1 VRRALAADLRRE
13 VEGEVRFDTA
23 ARALYATD
31 ASNYRQVPIGV
42 VKPKTVDDVVAVHRI
57 CSDHGVPIVNRGGG
71 TSLAGQGCNVAVLV
85 DFSKYLNEIV
95 SIDRERRVAR
105 IQPGL
110 VLDHLRKEAETKHQL
125 TFGPDPSTH
134 AYCTLGGML
143 GNNSCGRHS
152 VMSEFRG
159 PGARVAD
166 HVVELDVLTYRGERL
181 RIGRGGAGVPDTIAD
196 ELRALADRL
205 GGQIRERYPQIPR
218 RVSGYNLDELLT
230 ERGFEVARSLVG
242 TESTCVT
249 VLEAALELVPAPK
262 ARSLLVIAY
271 PSKYEAADHVPVARE
286 HEPDAIEGVDD
297 TLIDDMTAIGMHKHD
312 LSLMPDGHGW
322 LLVEFGGDSKQEAD
336 DRARALMSDLER
348 DGHPRSALKLYDD
361 PDSEQH
367 IWDVREAGL
376 GATAFIPG
384 KADTHEGWE
393 DSAVPPDRLG
403 EYLRRLDELAR
414 KYDYE
419 SALYGHYGQGCVHA
433 RWNFDLV
440 TREGIDTYR
449 RWLDDASDLV
459 LELGGSLSGEHGDG
473 QSRAE
478 LLPKM
483 FGDDI
488 VDGFR
493 TFKRIWDP
501 DGKMN
506 PGKVVDAYKI
516 DENLRL
522 GPDFEPWRPK
532 PRFSYPDDH
541 DDFVHATVR
550 CVGISKC
557 RTPEGVDVMCPSYM
571 VTRDEMHSTRGR
583 AHLLFEMLRG
593 EVVEGG
599 WQSDEVMEALD
610 LCLSCKGCTND
621 CPVKVDMPTLK
632 AEFLHHRYAH
642 RLRPRHA
649 YAFGLIDRVAA
660 VASRFPELANLLT
673 QTPPFAQGMKLAAGM
688 TQHRAMP
695 SFAPVTLQEWFRR
708 RGGTANPGG
717 RKVVL
722 YPDTFNNRF
731 HTDVGVAAVE
741 AIEAAGWQVV
751 MPQGHICCG
760 RPLYDYGF
768 LDLAERYL
776 RRNLDRLREWYR
788 EGIPIVGL
796 EPSCTAVFKDEL
808 EKLVP
813 NDPDAMRLRTSM
825 LHFAEFFERYDIEPP
840 ALVGEA
846 LLWGH
851 CHQKATGGMDA
862 DASVL
867 KKMGIEVE
875 QLTSGCCGLAGSWG
889 FEAGHHEVSMA
900 AGEQGLLPKVRALS
914 DDTLVVANGF
924 SCKTQIEQGNTGRR
938 ALHLAQVMQ
947 LARDHGPEG
956 PRGSKPERAVYG
968 RRPAP
973 SVARRAARTG
983 VVATALAIAGSI
995 ALRR

>member
-1 VRRALAADLRRE
+1 
-13 VEGEVRFDTA
+13 
-23 ARALYATD
+23 
-31 ASNYRQVPIGV
+31 
-42 VKPKTVDDVVAVHRI
+42 
-57 CSDHGVPIVNRGGG
+57 
-71 TSLAGQGCNVAVLV
+71 
-85 DFSKYLNEIV
+85 
-95 SIDRERRVAR
+95 
-105 IQPGL
+105 
-110 VLDHLRKEAETKHQL
+110 
-125 TFGPDPSTH
+125 
-134 AYCTLGGML
+134 
-143 GNNSCGRHS
+143 
-152 VMSEFRG
+152 
-159 PGARVAD
+159 
-166 HVVELDVLTYRGERL
+166 
-181 RIGRGGAGVPDTIAD
+181 
-196 ELRALADRL
+196 
-205 GGQIRERYPQIPR
+205 
-218 RVSGYNLDELLT
+218 
-230 ERGFEVARSLVG
+230 
-242 TESTCVT
+242 
-249 VLEAALELVPAPK
+249 
-262 ARSLLVIAY
+262 
-271 PSKYEAADHVPVARE
+271 
-286 HEPDAIEGVDD
+286 
-297 TLIDDMTAIGMHKHD
+297 
-312 LSLMPDGHGW
+312 
-322 LLVEFGGDSKQEAD
+322 
-336 DRARALMSDLER
+336 
-348 DGHPRSALKLYDD
+348 
-361 PDSEQH
+361 
-367 IWDVREAGL
+367 
-376 GATAFIPG
+376 
-384 KADTHEGWE
+384 
-393 DSAVPPDRLG
+393 
-403 EYLRRLDELAR
+403 
-414 KYDYE
+414 
-419 SALYGHYGQGCVHA
+419 
-433 RWNFDLV
+433 
-440 TREGIDTYR
+440 
-449 RWLDDASDLV
+449 
-459 LELGGSLSGEHGDG
+459 
-473 QSRAE
+473 
-478 LLPKM
+478 
-483 FGDDI
+483 
-488 VDGFR
+488 
-493 TFKRIWDP
+493 
-501 DGKMN
+501 
-506 PGKVVDAYKI
+506 
-516 DENLRL
+516 
-522 GPDFEPWRPK
+522 
-532 PRFSYPDDH
+532 
-541 DDFVHATVR
+541 
-550 CVGISKC
+550 
-557 RTPEGVDVMCPSYM
+557 
-571 VTRDEMHSTRGR
+571 
-583 AHLLFEMLRG
+583 
-593 EVVEGG
+593 
-599 WQSDEVMEALD
+599 
-610 LCLSCKGCTND
+610 
-621 CPVKVDMPTLK
+621 
-632 AEFLHHRYAH
+632 
-642 RLRPRHA
+642 
-649 YAFGLIDRVAA
+649 
-660 VASRFPELANLLT
+660 
-673 QTPPFAQGMKLAAGM
+673 MKLAAGM

-867 KKMGIEVE
+867 KKMGVEVE

>member
-1 VRRALAADLRRE
+1 
-13 VEGEVRFDTA
+13 
-23 ARALYATD
+23 
-31 ASNYRQVPIGV
+31 
-42 VKPKTVDDVVAVHRI
+42 
-57 CSDHGVPIVNRGGG
+57 
-71 TSLAGQGCNVAVLV
+71 
-85 DFSKYLNEIV
+85 
-95 SIDRERRVAR
+95 
-105 IQPGL
+105 
-110 VLDHLRKEAETKHQL
+110 
-125 TFGPDPSTH
+125 
-134 AYCTLGGML
+134 ML

-159 PGARVAD
+159 PGPRVSD
-166 HVVELDVLTYRGERL
+166 HVVELEVLTYRGDRL
-181 RIGRGGAGVPDTIAD
+181 RIGRGGAGVPDAIAD
-196 ELRALADRL
+196 ALRALAERL

-218 RVSGYNLDELLT
+218 RVSGYNLDDLVP

-242 TESTCVT
+242 SESTCVT
-249 VLEAALELVPAPK
+249 VLEATLELVPAPK
-262 ARSLLVIAY
+262 EHSLLVVAY
-271 PSKYEAADHVPVARE
+271 PSKYEAADHVPLARA

-297 TLIDDMTAIGMHKHD
+297 TLIEDMTLIGMHKHD

-322 LLVEFGGDSKQEAD
+322 LLVEFGGDTKAEAD
-336 DRARALMSDLER
+336 DKARALTRDLER

-367 IWDVREAGL
+367 VWDVREAGL

-384 KADTHEGWE
+384 KKDTHEGWE
-393 DSAVPPDRLG
+393 DSAVPPERLG
-403 EYLRRLDELAR
+403 EYLRRLDELGR

-433 RWNFDLV
+433 RWNFDLL
-440 TREGIDTYR
+440 TREGVRTYR
-449 RWLDDASDLV
+449 RWLEDASDLV

-483 FGDDI
+483 FGDEL

-493 TFKRIWDP
+493 QFKRIWDP
-501 DGKMN
+501 DGRMN
-506 PGKVVDAYKI
+506 PGKVVDAWKI

-522 GPDFEPWRPK
+522 GPAFDPWRPK
-532 PRFSYPDDH
+532 PRFAYPQDN
-541 DDFVHATVR
+541 DDFVHATIR

-593 EVVEGG
+593 EVVTDR

-621 CPVKVDMPTLK
+621 CPVGVDMPTLK
-632 AEFLHHRYAH
+632 AEFLHHRYAR

-660 VASRFPELANLLT
+660 VASRMPELANLLAH
-673 QTPPFAQGMKLAAGM
+673 TPPFAQGLKLAAGM
-688 TQHRAMP
+688 TQQREMP
-695 SFAPVTLQEWFRR
+695 SFAPLTLQEWFRR
-708 RGGTANPGG
+708 RGTANPGG

-722 YPDTFNNRF
+722 FPDTFNNRF

-751 MPQGHICCG
+751 MPQGHVCCG

-776 RRNLDRLREWYR
+776 RRSLEQLREWYR
-788 EGIPIVGL
+788 EGIPIVGM

-808 EKLVP
+808 TKLLP
-813 NDPDAMRLRTSM
+813 NDEDAKRLYASVM
-825 LHFAEFFERYDIEPP
+825 HFAELFERYELEAPP
-840 ALVGEA
+840 LGRSALV
-846 LLWGH
+846 WGH

-862 DASVL
+862 DLAVL
-867 KKMGIEVE
+867 KRMGVE
-875 QLTSGCCGLAGSWG
+875 AEELHAGCCGLAGSWG
-889 FEAGHHEVSMA
+889 FEADHHDVSIA
-900 AGEQGLLPKVRALS
+900 AGELGLLPRVRELAAE
-914 DDTLVVANGF
+914 DLVVANGF
-924 SCKTQIEQGNTGRR
+924 SCKTQIEQGRTGRQ
-938 ALHLAQVMQ
+938 ALHVAQVMQ
-947 LARDHGPEG
+947 LAREHGPEG
-956 PRGSKPERAVYG
+956 PPGAKPERAVYG
-968 RRPAP
+968 RRPGP
-973 SVARRAARTG
+973 SSARRAARLG
-983 VVATALAIAGSI
+983 VTATALAIAGSI